1 MSTETLSLLRAG
13 KLAGATRLDLSC
25 GISDFPPEIFEL
37 ADSLEILNLTGNR
50 LSDLPDDLPRL
61 KKLRILF
68 CSDNEF
74 RHLPPVLAECQGLS
88 MIGFKSNRIEEV
100 TALPSSLRWLI
111 LTDNRIGSLPASIGK
126 CTPLQKLMLSG
137 NRLTS
142 LPEEMAA
149 CVNLELVR
157 LAANR
162 FESLPDWL
170 LELPRLAWLAFA
182 GNPLCREPEVTAA
195 AIHWADLELHEKL
208 GEGASGIIHR
218 ATRLSDTKPVAVK
231 LFKGAMTSDGLPDS
245 ERAACLAAGPHPNLI
260 PVLGEVAGHP
270 AGTPGL
276 VMDLVG
282 PEFTPLG
289 GPPSLETCSR
299 DVYQP
304 EASFPADVVLKIA
317 RHLASTGAALHA
329 KGILHGD
336 FYAHNV
342 LRNREGAAF
351 LGDLG
356 AASFYPPDDARFE
369 KLEVL
374 AFGRLLGE
382 LLDRCP
388 DAIPGLQ
395 ALANRCQ
402 SPEPSARP
410 RFAEMLEGALASAG
424 LDGRG
429 LDGCADT
436 PAEAFAP
443 PAAAPSAPPKGKSR
457 LSR

>member
-1 MSTETLSLLRAG
+1 
-13 KLAGATRLDLSC
+13 
-25 GISDFPPEIFEL
+25 
-37 ADSLEILNLTGNR
+37 
-50 LSDLPDDLPRL
+50 
-61 KKLRILF
+61 
-68 CSDNEF
+68 
-74 RHLPPVLAECQGLS
+74 
-88 MIGFKSNRIEEV
+88 
-100 TALPSSLRWLI
+100 
-111 LTDNRIGSLPASIGK
+111 
-126 CTPLQKLMLSG
+126 
-137 NRLTS
+137 
-142 LPEEMAA
+142 
-149 CVNLELVR
+149 
-157 LAANR
+157 
-162 FESLPDWL
+162 
-170 LELPRLAWLAFA
+170 
-182 GNPLCREPEVTAA
+182 
-195 AIHWADLELHEKL
+195 
-208 GEGASGIIHR
+208 
-218 ATRLSDTKPVAVK
+218 VK

-429 LDGCADT
+429 LDG
-436 PAEAFAP
+436 
-443 PAAAPSAPPKGKSR
+443 
-457 LSR
+457 

>member
-1 MSTETLSLLRAG
+1 MSADSLSLLRAG

-25 GISDFPPEIFEL
+25 GLKEFPEEIFDL
-37 ADSLEILNLTGNR
+37 ADSLEVLNLTGNR

-68 CSDNEF
+68 CSDNAF
-74 RHLPPVLAECQGLS
+74 RHLPPVLAECPGLS

-100 TALPSSLRWLI
+100 TALPPSLRWLI
-111 LTDNRIGSLPASIGK
+111 LTDNRVASLPASIGH
-126 CTPLQKLMLSG
+126 CAPLQKLMLSG
-137 NRLTS
+137 NRLAA
-142 LPEEMAA
+142 LPDEMAA
-149 CVNLELVR
+149 CTNLELVR

-170 LELPRLAWLAFA
+170 LELPQLAWLALA
-182 GNPLCREPEVTAA
+182 GNPLCREARIDAA
-195 AIHWADLELHEKL
+195 AIDWADLELHEKL

-218 ATRLSDTKPVAVK
+218 ATRISDGRPVAVK
-231 LFKGAMTSDGLPDS
+231 VFKGAMTSDGLPDR

-260 PVLGEVAGHP
+260 PVLGEIAGHP

-276 VMDLVG
+276 VMELIG
-282 PEFTPLG
+282 PEFTILA

-299 DVYQP
+299 DVYAP
-304 EASFPADVVLKIA
+304 EASFPAAVVLKIA
-317 RHLASTGAALHA
+317 RHLATAGAALHA

-342 LRNREGAAF
+342 LRDREGTAL
-351 LGDLG
+351 LGDFG
-356 AASFYPPDDARFE
+356 AASFYPAGDPRFE

-382 LLDRCP
+382 MLDRCP
-388 DAIPGLQ
+388 DPMPGWR
-395 ALANRCQ
+395 ALATRCQ
-402 SPEPSARP
+402 LPDPSQRP
-410 RFAEMLEGALASAG
+410 RFAELLAGAPASAG

-429 LDGCADT
+429 LDG
-436 PAEAFAP
+436 
-443 PAAAPSAPPKGKSR
+443 
-457 LSR
+457 